1 LLPNTNSGN
10 AYWPSSAIS
19 IASQSSTLGTT
30 KSTTLRDRDRHVILE
45 TSYWYRCFFM
55 ASPPEVPFLF
65 APESAMDELAVALN
79 INPLEPHRRNDTI
92 REPTEGCRTQAA
104 R

>member
-1 LLPNTNSGN
+1 
-10 AYWPSSAIS
+10 
-19 IASQSSTLGTT
+19 
-30 KSTTLRDRDRHVILE
+30 
-45 TSYWYRCFFM
+45 M

-65 APESAMDELAVALN
+65 VPESAMDELAVALN